1 MASRSY
7 ESMEA
12 VKMIPGKPIDP
23 RSFVIDERLA
33 GVSRIVGVAG
43 SKGGVGRSVVS
54 STLALAL
61 ADQGRRVGLFDLDFT
76 SPSDHVVLGV
86 ERGFPDEEFGID
98 PHVVHG
104 IHMVSVAFFA
114 GDTAVPLRGEAATGA
129 LLELLAITRW
139 GKLDVLVLDMPPG
152 LGDTNLDIIQLLPRL
167 EFLLVGNGSRV
178 VIDSV
183 SRALQLYTRL
193 DVPMIGVLENMHRG
207 SERAVESL
215 AITAGVP
222 FLGSVPFDQNLE
234 DALGDVELLR
244 TSDVYKSVKSILST

>member
-1 MASRSY
+1 
-7 ESMEA
+7 
-12 VKMIPGKPIDP
+12 MIPGKPIDP
-23 RSFVIDERLA
+23 RPFVIEERLA

-43 SKGGVGRSVVS
+43 SKGGVGRSVVA

-114 GDTAVPLRGEAATGA
+114 GDAAVPLRGDAATGA
-129 LLELLAITRW
+129 LLELLAIIRW
-139 GKLDVLVLDMPPG
+139 GELDVLVLDMPPG

-167 EFLLVGNGSRV
+167 EFLLIGNGSRV

-183 SRALQLYTRL
+183 RRALQLYTEL
-193 DVPMIGVLENMHRG
+193 DVPMIGLLENMHRG
-207 SERAVESL
+207 SEQAVESL
-215 AITAGVP
+215 ANAAGVP
-222 FLGSVPFDQNLE
+222 YLGSVPYDQDLE
-234 DALGDVELLR
+234 DALGDVDLLR
-244 TSDVYKSVKSILST
+244 NSAVYNVVKDVLPGSQSTAPG